1 MKENWKKIL
10 IDEEQKRKNEIEN
23 QNEENENTKNKIEEL
38 KKSLP
43 EIKKKII
50 ELNNFFSNYTIE
62 IEEPVI
68 DGREDTYAQIKWVLK
83 FYQGKKDL
91 FSTVH
96 FKKNIEGFS
105 FIQNP
110 KIQDSKTYEENK
122 DREIY
127 WLSGDG
133 PLDQAQSFKTFDEMW
148 ERFVFVYSRFI
159 NDCNKETSYDY
170 KKDVELENKIKLES
184 IENNKELKRRLWTVV
199 LPWSIIFIYIIYQL
213 YF

>member
-1 MKENWKKIL
+1 MTENWKKFL
-10 IDEEQKRKNEIEN
+10 TDEEQKRKNEIKN

-50 ELNNFFSNYTIE
+50 ELNTIE

-96 FKKNIEGFS
+96 FKKDIEGFS
-105 FIQNP
+105 FI
-110 KIQDSKTYEENK
+110 
-122 DREIY
+122 
-127 WLSGDG
+127 
-133 PLDQAQSFKTFDEMW
+133 
-148 ERFVFVYSRFI
+148 
-159 NDCNKETSYDY
+159 
-170 KKDVELENKIKLES
+170 
-184 IENNKELKRRLWTVV
+184 
-199 LPWSIIFIYIIYQL
+199 
-213 YF
+213 

>member
-1 MKENWKKIL
+1 MKEDWKKFL
-10 IDEEQKRKNEIEN
+10 IDEELKRKKEIEN
-23 QNEENENTKNKIEEL
+23 HNEENEITKNKIEEL
-38 KKSLP
+38 RKSLP

-50 ELNNFFSNYTIE
+50 ELNNFFSNYTIK
-62 IEEPVI
+62 IEEPFF
-68 DGREDTYAQIKWVLK
+68 DGRKDAYAQIKWVLK

-91 FSTVH
+91 FSSVL
-96 FKKNIEGFS
+96 FKKDIEGFS

-133 PLDQAQSFKTFDEMW
+133 PLDQAQLFKTFDEMW

-170 KKDVELENKIKLES
+170 KKDEERENEIKLES

-199 LPWSIIFIYIIYQL
+199 LPLSLIFLYIIYQL

>member
-1 MKENWKKIL
+1 MTENWKKFL
-10 IDEEQKRKNEIEN
+10 TDEEQKRKNEIKN
-23 QNEENENTKNKIEEL
+23 QNEENENTKNKIGEL

-62 IEEPVI
+62 IEKPVI

-96 FKKNIEGFS
+96 FKKDIEGFS

-110 KIQDSKTYEENK
+110 KIQDSKTYDENK
-122 DREIY
+122 D
-127 WLSGDG
+127 
-133 PLDQAQSFKTFDEMW
+133 A
-148 ERFVFVYSRFI
+148 FI
-159 NDCNKETSYDY
+159 PPKN
-170 KKDVELENKIKLES
+170 
-184 IENNKELKRRLWTVV
+184 ELKLIARSLAPAARALTGMDGYGNPVDR
-199 LPWSIIFIYIIYQL
+199 
-213 YF
+213 